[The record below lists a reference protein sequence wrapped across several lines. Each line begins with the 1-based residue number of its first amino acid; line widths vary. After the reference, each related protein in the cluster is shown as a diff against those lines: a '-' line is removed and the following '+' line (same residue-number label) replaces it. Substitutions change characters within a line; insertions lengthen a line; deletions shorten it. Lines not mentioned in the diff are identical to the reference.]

1 MAEGKILT
9 VDIEEE
15 MKRSYIDYAMSV
27 IVSRALPDVRDG
39 LKPVHR
45 RILYAMLEAGL
56 TPDRPHKKS
65 ARVVGDVLGRY
76 HPHGDAP
83 VYEAMVRL
91 AQDFATRYLL
101 VDGHGNFGSIDGDP
115 PAAMRYTEVRLA
127 SLAMELLRDL
137 DKDTVDFSPNFD
149 DTLKEPNVLPARFPN
164 LLVNGSSGIAVGMAT
179 NIPPHNL
186 GEVIDGVVMMIDNP
200 GVTVQELM
208 LAVKGPDFPTGAFIL
223 GKEGIRQAYTTG
235 RGIITM
241 RARAEIET
249 VKGGRNRILVT
260 EIPYQVNKA
269 RLIEKIAELVQEKKL
284 EGISDLRDE
293 SDRTGMRIVIEL
305 RREANPQVVL
315 NKLYKYTPMQET
327 FGAIMLALVDG
338 EPRVLDLRELIF
350 YYLQHQKEVVTRR
363 TRHDLARAEARA
375 HILEGLRIAMAELD
389 AVIALIRRSRTV
401 DEARQGLMSQF
412 GLSEKQAQAI
422 LDMRLQKLTGLEREK
437 VEEEYQGLLKDLEY
451 YRAVLASERMLLQII
466 RKELLDIK
474 QKFGD
479 PRRTRITQ
487 AATELEVEDLIE
499 EEEVAITLTHYGYI
513 KRQPLGAYRS
523 QRRGG
528 RGITGTTTREEDFV
542 EHLFVT
548 TTHHYLLFFTT
559 NGKAYRLK
567 VHEVPEAGRTAKG
580 TAVVNLVQLGPGEK
594 VTAVIPVKDFEKG
607 QYLFMA
613 TARGLV
619 KKTELME
626 FQGIRRGGL
635 IAVSLEPG
643 DELIGVRLTGG
654 QEEML
659 LVTRNGKC
667 LRFREKEVRPMGR
680 SARGVIGIRLEGEDR
695 VIGMDTVTPG
705 GYLMVVTGRGYGK
718 RTPLEEYTPHRRG
731 SMGIRAIRLTGQTG
745 EVSGVRVVED
755 RDDVMLVSAHG
766 IIIRLPVEDVSI
778 QGRDAR
784 GVTVMRLEEGDAV
797 VAVARI
803 TNDEPSKA

>member
-1 MAEGKILT
+1 
-9 VDIEEE
+9 
-15 MKRSYIDYAMSV
+15 
-27 IVSRALPDVRDG
+27 
-39 LKPVHR
+39 
-45 RILYAMLEAGL
+45 
-56 TPDRPHKKS
+56 
-65 ARVVGDVLGRY
+65 
-76 HPHGDAP
+76 
-83 VYEAMVRL
+83 
-91 AQDFATRYLL
+91 
-101 VDGHGNFGSIDGDP
+101 
-115 PAAMRYTEVRLA
+115 
-127 SLAMELLRDL
+127 
-137 DKDTVDFSPNFD
+137 
-149 DTLKEPNVLPARFPN
+149 
-164 LLVNGSSGIAVGMAT
+164 
-179 NIPPHNL
+179 
-186 GEVIDGVVMMIDNP
+186 
-200 GVTVQELM
+200 
-208 LAVKGPDFPTGAFIL
+208 
-223 GKEGIRQAYTTG
+223 
-235 RGIITM
+235 
-241 RARAEIET
+241 
-249 VKGGRNRILVT
+249 
-260 EIPYQVNKA
+260 
-269 RLIEKIAELVQEKKL
+269 
-284 EGISDLRDE
+284 
-293 SDRTGMRIVIEL
+293 
-305 RREANPQVVL
+305 
-315 NKLYKYTPMQET
+315 
-327 FGAIMLALVDG
+327 
-338 EPRVLDLRELIF
+338 
-350 YYLQHQKEVVTRR
+350 
-363 TRHDLARAEARA
+363 
-375 HILEGLRIAMAELD
+375 
-389 AVIALIRRSRTV
+389 
-401 DEARQGLMSQF
+401 
-412 GLSEKQAQAI
+412 
-422 LDMRLQKLTGLEREK
+422 MRLQKLTGLERDK
-437 VEEEYQGLLKDLEY
+437 VEEEYQALQKDIEY

-466 RKELLDIK
+466 RKELTDVK

-513 KRQPLGAYRS
+513 KRQPLGVYRS

-594 VTAVIPVKDFEKG
+594 VTAVIPVKSFEKG

-667 LRFREKEVRPMGR
+667 LRFSEKEVRPMGR
-680 SARGVIGIRLEGEDR
+680 SARGVIGIRLAQGDR
-695 VIGMDTVTPG
+695 VIGMDGVMPG
-705 GYLMVVTGRGYGK
+705 GYLMVATARGYGK

-731 SMGIRAIRLTGQTG
+731 SMGIRAIKLSGRTG
-745 EVSGVRVVED
+745 EVSGVRVVEEG
-755 RDDVMLVSAHG
+755 DDVMLVSAHG
-766 IIIRLPVEDVSI
+766 IIIRLPVKDVSV

-803 TNDEPSKA
+803 THDEHPKG